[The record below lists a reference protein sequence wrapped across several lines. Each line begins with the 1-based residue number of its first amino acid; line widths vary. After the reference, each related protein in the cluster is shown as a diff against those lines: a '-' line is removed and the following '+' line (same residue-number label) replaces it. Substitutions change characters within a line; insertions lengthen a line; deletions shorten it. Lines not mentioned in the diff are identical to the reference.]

1 MSTTRTF
8 QAMLNEFLPNE
19 LLMEELIKRD
29 WILTNVEKN
38 NSWKGGKLIV
48 AFMGQQASSVAF
60 GSLTGSTDI
69 AEYSYIRG
77 SVDDYKEA
85 WGSLIFNQR
94 DLMDHS
100 GRIKE
105 DSFLKILP
113 DQIDQFIEYMK
124 FVCSVQLGTGPHF
137 ATVTD
142 ATNAATGIMIV
153 DKVDRFSLAQK
164 CQIDD
169 DNSSPL
175 TVYVIAINVNTSA
188 VTFSA
193 TRGGAAVDIS
203 AYTVAQNAKL
213 YQDGAQSNSFSSLK
227 DQLLSAA
234 NGGSATIFGQTKL
247 SYPFL
252 QAINYSGASVTTSN
266 ILSQLFDFYTDVR
279 KKARGG
285 KADTFLMSYKWG
297 GACMKAMETTPY
309 QGQYQV
315 SVADRKASVYGWD
328 EIIIRSVKGTLK
340 IVMIQE
346 WDDTSIVALDMS
358 AVKFYSNGFFKKRKG
373 PNGNEYF
380 EVRNTTGYQYIV
392 DTCLFGE
399 LVVNKP
405 GNCGI
410 MYGIP

>member
-48 AFMGQQASSVAF
+48 PFMGQQASSVAF

-252 QAINYSGASVTTSN
+252 QAINYSGAAVTTSN

-297 GACMKAMETTPY
+297 GACMKLMETTPY

>member
-48 AFMGQQASSVAF
+48 PFMGQQASSVAF

-252 QAINYSGASVTTSN
+252 QAINYSGASATTSN